1 MARKKFYIDKT
12 DKPQAVNKN
21 IWNVALYVRL
31 SREDGDKRESNSVVN
46 QKKLLNY
53 YVENH
58 EELLSSSFFID
69 ENYTGTNFDRPGF
82 QRMLKDVKSGD
93 INCIIVKDLSR
104 LAREYIG
111 AGHYLENVLPKHN
124 CRFISILDDVDTKTN
139 PDSVTDLMVRIKSL
153 LHDYNS
159 QRISINVRA
168 TKDAQRREGKYITP
182 LAPFGYKKDPN
193 NKHKLIIDITA
204 KPIIENIYYWYLSGM
219 GNIRIAQ
226 KLNEL
231 GIATRSQYRKTG
243 NLYNTMFAEYSWR
256 PKAIQKILTNKVYI
270 GAVDQRRVTT
280 RNYKN
285 RTRIVLDD
293 KDHFIVYD
301 MHEPIISRDKFNRVQ
316 KKRETLCAKT
326 SRHENKLYT
335 LSGLLKCRD
344 CGYAML
350 RNQTLMKSRWYVY
363 YKCRS
368 YNQRG
373 TTVCSHN
380 HSMREEEIIAATLA
394 AINIQIQSLIDIK
407 ELITQINF
415 QRQIDNKRNRSI
427 IDFDRMID
435 KKKKKIRQ
443 VKNLKVSCYSDWKEG
458 NVDKDDYLLLKDKYD
473 DSLEK
478 LQNEIIVL
486 NEEKKLQDTIK
497 NCEFDWIDNIIKN
510 GEIKTLTREIAISLI
525 DTIHVDQNKQ
535 LDIDF
540 KFTNEYE
547 KLKDYIYSSA
557 SAV

>member
-12 DKPQAVNKN
+12 EIPQSENKD

-31 SREDGDKRESNSVVN
+31 SREDGDKRESDSITN

-53 YVENH
+53 YVDNH
-58 EELLSSSFFID
+58 EEFLSSSFYID

-82 QRMLKDVKSGD
+82 QRMIKDVKSGD
-93 INCIIVKDLSR
+93 INCIIIKDLSR
-104 LAREYIG
+104 FAREYIG
-111 AGHYLENVLPKHN
+111 AGNYLENVLPKYN

-168 TKDAQRREGKYITP
+168 TKDSQRREGKYISP
-182 LAPFGYKKDPN
+182 LAPFGYKKDPDN
-193 NKHKLIIDITA
+193 RHKLIIDETA
-204 KPIIENIYYWYLSGM
+204 KPIIENIYDWYLSGM
-219 GNIRIAQ
+219 GDIRIAQ

-256 PKAIQKILTNKVYI
+256 PNAIQGILTNKVYI

-301 MHEPIISRDKFNRVQ
+301 MHEPIISREKFDRVQ
-316 KKRETLCAKT
+316 KKRKTLCAKT
-326 SRHENKLYT
+326 SRYENKLYT
-335 LSGLLKCRD
+335 LSGLLKCND

-350 RNQTLMKSRWYVY
+350 RNQTFMKGRWYVY
-363 YKCRS
+363 YKCRA
-368 YNQRG
+368 YNQSG
-373 TTVCSHN
+373 TAVCNHN
-380 HSMREEEIIAATLA
+380 HSMREEEIISATLA

-415 QRQIDNKRNRSI
+415 QRQINKKNINSI
-427 IDFDRMID
+427 ISFDRMID
-435 KKKKKIRQ
+435 EKKKKIKQ
-443 VKNLKVSCYSDWKEG
+443 IKNLKVSCYSDWKDG
-458 NVDKDDYLLLKDKYD
+458 SIDKDDYILMKGKYD
-473 DSLEK
+473 SSLSK
-478 LQNEIIVL
+478 LQNEILVL
-486 NEEKKLQDTIK
+486 DEEKKLQDTIK

-525 DTIHVDQNKQ
+525 DAIHIDQNKQ

-540 KFTNEYE
+540 KFTNEYK
-547 KLKDYIYSSA
+547 KLKDYIYSIA

>member
-1 MARKKFYIDKT
+1 MARKKFYIDKIEI
-12 DKPQAVNKN
+12 PQAENKN

-31 SREDGDKRESNSVVN
+31 SREDGDKRESDSVVN

-58 EELLSSSFFID
+58 EELLSSSFYID

-82 QRMLKDVKSGD
+82 QRMIKDVKNGD

-104 LAREYIG
+104 FAREYIG
-111 AGHYLENVLPKHN
+111 AGNYLENVLPKYN
-124 CRFISILDDVDTKTN
+124 CRFISILDDVDTKSN

-168 TKDAQRREGKYITP
+168 TKDSQRREGKYISP
-182 LAPFGYKKDPN
+182 LAPFGYNKDPD
-193 NKHKLIIDITA
+193 NKHKLIIDQTA
-204 KPIIENIYYWYLSGM
+204 KSIIENIYDWYLSGM
-219 GNIRIAQ
+219 GDIRIAQ

-231 GIATRSQYRKTG
+231 GIATRAQYRKTG
-243 NLYNTMFAEYSWR
+243 NLYNTMFADYSWR
-256 PKAIQKILTNKVYI
+256 PNAIQGILTNKVYI
-270 GAVDQRRVTT
+270 GAVDQRRETT

-285 RTRIVLDD
+285 RTRIILDD

-301 MHEPIISRDKFNRVQ
+301 MHEPIINRKKFDRVQ
-316 KKRETLCAKT
+316 NKRKTLCAKT

-335 LSGLLKCRD
+335 LSGLLKCND

-350 RNQTLMKSRWYVY
+350 RNQTFIKGRWYVY
-363 YKCRS
+363 YKCRA

-373 TTVCSHN
+373 ATVCNHN
-380 HSMREEEIIAATLA
+380 HSMREKDIISATLA
-394 AINIQIQSLIDIK
+394 VINIQIQSLIDIK

-415 QRQIDNKRNRSI
+415 QRQIDKKNINSI
-427 IDFDRMID
+427 INFDRMIEE
-435 KKKKKIRQ
+435 KKKKIKQ
-443 VKNLKVSCYSDWKEG
+443 IKNLKVLCYSDWKDQ
-458 NVDKDDYLLLKDKYD
+458 NIDKDDYLLMKDKYD
-473 DSLEK
+473 SSLLK
-478 LQNEIIVL
+478 LQNEIL
-486 NEEKKLQDTIK
+486 ALDEERKLQNTIK
-497 NCEFDWIDNIIKN
+497 NCEFDWIDNIIKD
-510 GEIKTLTREIAISLI
+510 GKIEKLTREIAISLI
-525 DTIHVDQNKQ
+525 DTIHVDQNKH

-547 KLKDYIYSSA
+547 KLKDYIYSIA